1 MNEVSAAIGI
11 EQLKKINLF
20 ISKRNS
26 NAAILRDKLSGNKKI
41 YVLPGEEGK
50 SISSNF
56 CVNIVLND
64 GGENIRNS
72 LILELQKNNIGT
84 SVHYPVCLPKSIY
97 YKNLGNEENYSVA
110 EHYAAHTISLPC
122 GPHLGSEEANLIADI
137 FIKCLERIL

>member
-1 MNEVSAAIGI
+1 MNTYQEIKSAIITSDLTSNELSNLIRKLSSFGYTKNLYERSIPGVYDVDLLGYNFRMNEVSAAIGI

-56 CVNIVLND
+56 CVNIVLNE

-72 LILELQKNNIGT
+72 LIL
-84 SVHYPVCLPKSIY
+84 
-97 YKNLGNEENYSVA
+97 
-110 EHYAAHTISLPC
+110 
-122 GPHLGSEEANLIADI
+122 
-137 FIKCLERIL
+137 